1 MNSET
6 IGGVIL
12 VRDILLQAAMK
23 FNRKGILKSQID
35 YGVRGDYAV
44 ISFGRAS
51 GLDPNTSDDIQA
63 FVAEEL
69 GRKCYCDPQYIPAV
83 AAVFRVN
90 IKGL

>member
-1 MNSET
+1 MNSENIT
-6 IGGVIL
+6 AIIA
-12 VRDILLQAAMK
+12 VRDVLLQGALK
-23 FNRKGILKSQID
+23 YNKKGILKSQID

-51 GLDPNTSDDIQA
+51 GLDPNTADDVQA
-63 FVAEEL
+63 FAAEEL

>member
-1 MNSET
+1 MNSENIT
-6 IGGVIL
+6 AIIA
-12 VRDILLQAAMK
+12 VRDVLLQGALK
-23 FNRKGILKSQID
+23 YNKKGILKHQID

-51 GLDPNTSDDIQA
+51 GLDPNTSDDVQA
-63 FVAEEL
+63 FAAEEL

-83 AAVFRVN
+83 AADFRVN